1 METKAAG
8 RCGNQ
13 LILYYLQF
21 SRQKGAMEF
30 SASFLK
36 PFEWLMG
43 KFSVDMGIDL
53 GTANT
58 LVCVQGDGIVLSE
71 PSVVAVKKGT
81 NEVLMDGDAVG
92 LQAKEMLGK
101 TPGNIVAIRPLKN
114 GVIADFE
121 ITEKMLRYFIRKVH
135 NRTYMVRPR
144 IVISIPSGITAV
156 EKRAV
161 INSAERA
168 GARKVFLVSEPMA
181 AGIGAGL
188 PITDPVASMVVDI
201 GGGTTEVAVL
211 SLFGIV
217 CSESVRIAGD
227 HMDGAIIEYMRSTFN
242 LMIGEQTAERIKL
255 EIGSAFPLDEEMEMQ
270 VAGRDLSNGLP
281 RRAIIN
287 SEQIREA
294 LSGTVQ
300 EIIRAIRT
308 TLENTPPELSAD
320 LVNNGI
326 VMVGGGALLRN
337 IDRRVEE
344 DIQLPVS
351 IAEDPLTC
359 VARGTGEFLNQ
370 LHLYSRVLESDEEN

>member
-1 METKAAG
+1 MDISS
-8 RCGNQ
+8 N
-13 LILYYLQF
+13 L
-21 SRQKGAMEF
+21 
-30 SASFLK
+30 LK

-58 LVCVQGDGIVLSE
+58 LVCVQNDGIILSE
-71 PSVVAVKKGT
+71 PSVVAVRKGT
-81 NEVLMDGDAVG
+81 HEVLLDGDAVG

-135 NRTYMVRPR
+135 NRSYMVRPR

-168 GARKVFLVSEPMA
+168 GARAVFLVSEPMA

-201 GGGTTEVAVL
+201 GGGTTEVAVI

-217 CSESVRIAGD
+217 CSASVRIAGD
-227 HMDGAIIEYMRSTFN
+227 HLDAAIIDFMRSTFN
-242 LMIGEQTAERIKL
+242 LMIGEQTAERIKIQ
-255 EIGSAFPLDEEMEMQ
+255 IGSAFPQEEELEME
-270 VAGRDLSNGLP
+270 VAGRDLANGLP
-281 RRAIIN
+281 RRTVVN

-294 LSGTVQ
+294 LSGPIQ
-300 EIIRAIRT
+300 ELIKTIRS
-308 TLENTPPELSAD
+308 TLESTPPELSAD
-320 LVNNGI
+320 LVTSGI
-326 VMVGGGALLRN
+326 VMVGGGALLRG
-337 IDRRVEE
+337 IDLIVEQE
-344 DIQLPVS
+344 VQLPVR
-351 IAEDPLTC
+351 IADDPLTC

-370 LHLYSRVLESDEEN
+370 LHLYSRVLESDEEA

>member
-1 METKAAG
+1 MDISS
-8 RCGNQ
+8 N
-13 LILYYLQF
+13 L
-21 SRQKGAMEF
+21 
-30 SASFLK
+30 LK
-36 PFEWLMG
+36 PFEWFMG

-58 LVCVQGDGIVLSE
+58 LVCIQNEGIVLTE

-92 LQAKEMLGK
+92 NQAKEMLGK
-101 TPGNIVAIRPLKN
+101 TPGNIIAIRPLKN

-135 NRTYMVRPR
+135 NRSYMVRPR

-181 AGIGAGL
+181 AGIGAQL
-188 PITDPVASMVVDI
+188 PITEPVASMVVDI

-217 CSESVRIAGD
+217 CSESVRTAGD
-227 HMDGAIIEYMRSTFN
+227 HFDQAIINYMRNNFN
-242 LMIGEQTAERIKL
+242 LMIGEQSAERIKID
-255 EIGSAFPLDEEMEMQ
+255 IGSAYPLEEELEME

-281 RRAIIN
+281 RRAVIN

-294 LSGTVQ
+294 LSLPVL
-300 EIIRAIRT
+300 EIVKAVRN
-308 TLENTPPELSAD
+308 TLERTPPELSAD
-320 LVNNGI
+320 LVTNGI
-326 VMVGGGALLRN
+326 TMVGGGGLLRG
-337 IDRRVEE
+337 IDRMLAEE
-344 DIQLPVS
+344 VQLPVG
-351 IAEDPLTC
+351 IADDPLTC

-370 LHLYSRVLESDEEN
+370 LNLYSRVLESDDET

>member
-1 METKAAG
+1 MDIST
-8 RCGNQ
+8 N
-13 LILYYLQF
+13 LF
-21 SRQKGAMEF
+21 
-30 SASFLK
+30 K
-36 PFEWLMG
+36 PFEWLVG

-58 LVCVQGDGIVLSE
+58 LVCIQGDGIVLSE

-135 NRTYMVRPR
+135 NRSYMIRPR

-168 GARKVFLVSEPMA
+168 GARKVYLVSEPMA

-188 PITDPVASMVVDI
+188 PITDPVASMVLDI

-217 CSESVRIAGD
+217 CSESMRIAGD
-227 HMDGAIIEYMRSTFN
+227 HMDSAIIDYMRSSFN
-242 LMIGEQTAERIKL
+242 LMIGEQSAERIKIT
-255 EIGSAFPLDEEMEMQ
+255 IGSAFPLKEEMEME
-270 VAGRDLSNGLP
+270 VAGRDLSSGLP
-281 RRAIIN
+281 RRTIVT
-287 SEQIREA
+287 STQIREA
-294 LSGTVQ
+294 LSSTVQ
-300 EIIRAIRT
+300 EIIRTVRT

-320 LVNNGI
+320 LVTNGI

-337 IDRRVEE
+337 IDLMMEE
-344 DIQLPVS
+344 EIQLPVR
-351 IAEDPLTC
+351 IAEDPLTS
-359 VARGTGEFLNQ
+359 VALGTGEFLNQ
-370 LHLYSRVLESDEEN
+370 LNLYSRVLESDEEM

>member
-1 METKAAG
+1 MDIGT
-8 RCGNQ
+8 N
-13 LILYYLQF
+13 
-21 SRQKGAMEF
+21 M
-30 SASFLK
+30 LK

-58 LVCVQGDGIVLSE
+58 LVCVQNDGIVLTE

-101 TPGNIVAIRPLKN
+101 TPGNIIAIRPLKN

-168 GARKVFLVSEPMA
+168 GARKVYLVSEPMA
-181 AGIGAGL
+181 AGIGADL
-188 PITDPVASMVVDI
+188 PITDPVASMIVDI

-217 CSESVRIAGD
+217 CAESVRTAGD
-227 HMDGAIIEYMRSTFN
+227 HFDQAIINYMRNNFN
-242 LMIGEQTAERIKL
+242 LMIGEQSAERIKIM
-255 EIGSAFPLDEEMEMQ
+255 IGSAHPLEEELEME
-270 VAGRDLSNGLP
+270 VAGRDLANGLP
-281 RRAIIN
+281 RRTVIN

-294 LSGTVQ
+294 LSVPVQ
-300 EIIRAIRT
+300 DIIKAVRG
-308 TLENTPPELSAD
+308 TLEKTPPELAAD
-320 LVNNGI
+320 LVSNGI
-326 VMVGGGALLRN
+326 TMVGGGALLRG
-337 IDRRVEE
+337 IDKMLIEE
-344 DIQLPVS
+344 VQLPVQ
-351 IAEDPLTC
+351 IANDPLTC

-370 LHLYSRVLESDEEN
+370 LHLYSRVLESDDEA